1 MTFDPARA
9 LAQPSSNA
17 DRRFLPSWLGDHG
30 AGPAQARRAIAK
42 IGVLGGIEGVPNVVV
57 DQGGAAEMIAGA
69 GQRKR
74 PPKAA
79 KQRQRPPK
87 LNAICAAELARH
99 PTRVGIVDAQ
109 PRLHHAQAI
118 AAGGK
123 DSQSSAQPRRVW
135 ADFGF
140 LECDECAA
148 RFRQR
153 IAQHPRLG
161 PRLADRNHDDTQIQA
176 AAISPAHRSGGFGVI
191 AFEREHAFADWPLDN
206 PITPALRSEPP

>member
-1 MTFDPARA
+1 
-9 LAQPSSNA
+9 
-17 DRRFLPSWLGDHG
+17 
-30 AGPAQARRAIAK
+30 
-42 IGVLGGIEGVPNVVV
+42 
-57 DQGGAAEMIAGA
+57 MIAGA

-79 KQRQRPPK
+79 KQGQRLPK
-87 LNAICAAELARH
+87 LNAVCDAELARH

-123 DSQSSAQPRRVW
+123 DGQSSAQLRRVW

-140 LECDECAA
+140 LNRDECAA

-153 IAQHPRLG
+153 IVQRPRLG
-161 PRLADRNHDDTQIQA
+161 PRLADRNHDDTQVQA

-191 AFEREHAFADWPLDN
+191 AFERENAVQIGPWIIRSRQHCDQGRHRIGFATERANDGVKRAIIAHRWRRRHRRK
-206 PITPALRSEPP
+206 AKQSRRQSQRR